1 MPRVKQS
8 DQPPP
13 KTANYETFF
22 NLVTEDYPN
31 LSDRFQQVARFIT
44 QNPNIVAMQSINAI
58 AEQCGAHPSILVRFA
73 QHFGFSGFKQ
83 LQSVF
88 QSRLSTAAPGYR
100 ERISALDVDLEKTK
114 RKGNL
119 GFLHDLVVRDIA
131 TLQELLNTT
140 TEESLTKAARTLK
153 NADTIFIAGQLRSEP
168 IAKFLR
174 YVLSMLQCR
183 VILLDPAGGLAPEMA
198 KVMGKKDVLV
208 AIAFRHYAKE
218 VVAIADLA
226 GENGTPM
233 VAITDS
239 QLSPLAKNATVL
251 FTIPEDEYSFSRS
264 LAAPMCL
271 TQTIA
276 VALASL
282 LQDDRKEKPE
292 IPTVTGKQRR
302 KS

>member
-1 MPRVKQS
+1 MARVKQS
-8 DQPPP
+8 EQPPP
-13 KTANYETFF
+13 RTQNYETFV
-22 NLVTEDYPN
+22 NLVTEQYPN
-31 LSDRFQQVARFIT
+31 LSDRFQQVARFVT
-44 QNPNIVAMQSINAI
+44 QNPNTVALNSIHTI
-58 AEQCGAHPSILVRFA
+58 AEECGVNASILVRFA
-73 QHFGFSGFKQ
+73 QHLGFEGFKQ
-83 LQSVF
+83 LQVMF

-100 ERISALDVDLEKTK
+100 ERISALDVDLEKNK

-131 TLQELLNTT
+131 TLQELLNVT
-140 TEESLTKAARTLK
+140 TEKSLAQAARALK
-153 NADTIFIAGQLRSEP
+153 NANTIFIAGQLRSEP

-198 KVMGKKDVLV
+198 QVMGKKDVLV
-208 AIAFRHYAKE
+208 SIAFRHYAKE
-218 VVAIADLA
+218 VVSIADVA
-226 GENGTPM
+226 AQNGTPM

-239 QLSPLAKNATVL
+239 QLSPLAKNASVL

-276 VALASL
+276 VALAAL
-282 LQDDRKEKPE
+282 LQEDKDGAPK

-302 KS
+302 KP

>member
-1 MPRVKQS
+1 
-8 DQPPP
+8 
-13 KTANYETFF
+13 
-22 NLVTEDYPN
+22 
-31 LSDRFQQVARFIT
+31 
-44 QNPNIVAMQSINAI
+44 MQSINAI

-73 QHFGFSGFKQ
+73 QNFGFSGFKQ

-140 TEESLTKAARTLK
+140 TEESLSQAARALK
-153 NADTIFIAGQLRSEP
+153 NANTIFIAGQLRSEP

-218 VVAIADLA
+218 VVTIADVA
-226 GENGTPM
+226 AENGTPI

-276 VALASL
+276 VALAAL
-282 LQDDRKEKPE
+282 LQEDKKGSPE

-302 KS
+302 KH

>member
-1 MPRVKQS
+1 MPRIKQS

-13 KTANYETFF
+13 KTANYETLV
-22 NLVTEDYPN
+22 NLITEEYPK
-31 LSDRFQQVARFIT
+31 LSDRFQQVARYIT
-44 QNPNIVAMQSINAI
+44 QNPNVVAMQSVNAI
-58 AEQCGAHPSILVRFA
+58 SELCGAHPSILVRFA
-73 QHFGFSGFKQ
+73 QHFGFAGFKQ

-88 QSRLSTAAPGYR
+88 QTRLSTAAPGYR
-100 ERISALDVDLEKTK
+100 ERISALDVDLEKNK

-140 TEESLTKAARTLK
+140 TEESLSRAARAMK
-153 NADTIFIAGQLRSEP
+153 NANTIFIAGQLRSEP

-208 AIAFRHYAKE
+208 AISFRHYAKE
-218 VVAIADLA
+218 VVTIADVA
-226 GENGTPM
+226 AENGTPI

-239 QLSPLAKNATVL
+239 QLSPLAKNAAVL

-276 VALASL
+276 VALAAL
-282 LQDDRKEKPE
+282 LQEDQKGSPE